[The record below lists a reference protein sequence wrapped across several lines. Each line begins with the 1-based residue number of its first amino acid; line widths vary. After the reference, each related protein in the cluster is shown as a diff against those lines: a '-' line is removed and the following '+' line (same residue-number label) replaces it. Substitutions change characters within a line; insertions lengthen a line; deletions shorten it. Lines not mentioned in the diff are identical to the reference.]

1 MAETKKTGGLAGVTA
16 GKTALC
22 TVGKEGAGLTY
33 CGYDI
38 YDLADNASFEEVA
51 FLLLHGKLPTRPELD
66 AYIAKIKSLRGLP
79 DALKVVLE
87 MVPGDAH
94 PMDVLRT
101 GVSFLGNIEPEA
113 SDFSD
118 QQDVADRLLACLPSM
133 MVYWHRFHTDGVRI
147 DTETDDDTI
156 AGHILHMLHDAP
168 PSELHE
174 KSLSTTLILY
184 AEHEFNAS
192 TFAGRVIT
200 GTLSDMHS
208 AITGAIGALRGPLH
222 GGANE
227 AAMELIQKF
236 GSPAEATAG
245 VRGMLERRELIMG
258 FGHRVY
264 TTSDPR
270 NSVNKAMSKK
280 LAESLDRLV
289 LEVARSIREDFLH
302 QNAFH
307 EEDTFTSV
315 QKQFMTDDQGTAIW
329 GKPKAAWQR
338 YRAFYREKVKLYD
351 GHAGK
356 VLAALKQAGGRAF
369 VQVHHLCRHNN
380 EDKYNHCR
388 NDGQVQLVDGFAVQA
403 GEKLRAADIARGID
417 EQGKHHVFDHRIDR
431 NTDLADDN
439 GNQQRAGHAPQAEI
453 ADFKIANP
461 IAGRHRQKQRRHGY
475 LLEKR
480 MQKFHY
486 VPPPLHGFGIV
497 SLVT

>member
-1 MAETKKTGGLAGVTA
+1 MTDTKKTGGLAGVTA

-38 YDLADNASFEEVA
+38 YDLADNATFEEVA
-51 FLLLHGKLPTRPELD
+51 YLLLHGKLPTRAELD
-66 AYIAKIKSLRGLP
+66 AYVAKIKSLRGLP

-87 MVPGDAH
+87 MVPAEAH

-113 SDFSD
+113 DDFSD

-156 AGHILHMLHDAP
+156 AGHILHMLHDEAP
-168 PSELHE
+168 PGLHE

-236 GSPAEATAG
+236 SSPGEATEG
-245 VRGMLERRELIMG
+245 VLGMLERKELIMG

-280 LAESLDRLV
+280 LAEEKGDMTLY
-289 LEVARSIREDFLH
+289 EVSE
-302 QNAFH
+302 
-307 EEDTFTSV
+307 
-315 QKQFMTDDQGTAIW
+315 AI
-329 GKPKAAWQR
+329 
-338 YRAFYREKVKLYD
+338 EKVMWDEKKL
-351 GHAGK
+351 
-356 VLAALKQAGGRAF
+356 
-369 VQVHHLCRHNN
+369 
-380 EDKYNHCR
+380 
-388 NDGQVQLVDGFAVQA
+388 FA
-403 GEKLRAADIARGID
+403 
-417 EQGKHHVFDHRIDR
+417 
-431 NTDLADDN
+431 N
-439 GNQQRAGHAPQAEI
+439 
-453 ADFKIANP
+453 ADFFAASVYHFMGVPTYLFTP
-461 IAGRHRQKQRRHGY
+461 IFVCSRITGWAAHVMEQRSDNKLIRPAAEYIG
-475 LLEKR
+475 
-480 MQKFHY
+480 
-486 VPPPLHGFGIV
+486 P
-497 SLVT
+497 SLQEWAAIDDR

>member
-51 FLLLHGKLPTRPELD
+51 YLLLYGKLPARAELD
-66 AYIAKIKSLRGLP
+66 AYVAKIKSLRGLP
-79 DALKVVLE
+79 DALKTVLE

-147 DTETDDDTI
+147 DTETGDDTV
-156 AGHILHMLHDAP
+156 AGHILHMLHDQA

-174 KSLSTTLILY
+174 QSLSTTLILY

-208 AITGAIGALRGPLH
+208 AIAGAIGALRGPLH

-227 AAMELIQKF
+227 AAMELIQRF
-236 GSPAEATAG
+236 SSPAEATEG
-245 VRGMLERRELIMG
+245 VLGMLERKELIMG

-280 LAESLDRLV
+280 LAEEKGDMTLY
-289 LEVARSIREDFLH
+289 EVSE
-302 QNAFH
+302 
-307 EEDTFTSV
+307 
-315 QKQFMTDDQGTAIW
+315 AI
-329 GKPKAAWQR
+329 
-338 YRAFYREKVKLYD
+338 EKVMWDEKKL
-351 GHAGK
+351 
-356 VLAALKQAGGRAF
+356 
-369 VQVHHLCRHNN
+369 
-380 EDKYNHCR
+380 
-388 NDGQVQLVDGFAVQA
+388 FA
-403 GEKLRAADIARGID
+403 
-417 EQGKHHVFDHRIDR
+417 
-431 NTDLADDN
+431 N
-439 GNQQRAGHAPQAEI
+439 
-453 ADFKIANP
+453 ADFFAASVYHFMGVPTYLFTPVFVCSRITGWA
-461 IAGRHRQKQRRHGY
+461 AHVMEQRSDNKLIRPAAEYIG
-475 LLEKR
+475 
-480 MQKFHY
+480 
-486 VPPPLHGFGIV
+486 PPLQQWVAIDDR
-497 SLVT
+497 